1 MVKISKQIIPLSSG
15 LLALLFLYI
24 GIAKYGFWDVD
35 KGPTKGF
42 VPTIISVV
50 LLAVSILAFFQSF
63 RDKAPVYPKENY
75 LVILSGLGIF
85 ALTFLIGMIPAII
98 LYVILWLRVVE
109 KTPWKQTLIV
119 LATIMAIVYG
129 VFVVWLGVPFPQGFI
144 LEALLG

>member
-1 MVKISKQIIPLSSG
+1 
-15 LLALLFLYI
+15 
-24 GIAKYGFWDVD
+24 
-35 KGPTKGF
+35 
-42 VPTIISVV
+42 
-50 LLAVSILAFFQSF
+50 
-63 RDKAPVYPKENY
+63 
-75 LVILSGLGIF
+75 
-85 ALTFLIGMIPAII
+85 MIPAII